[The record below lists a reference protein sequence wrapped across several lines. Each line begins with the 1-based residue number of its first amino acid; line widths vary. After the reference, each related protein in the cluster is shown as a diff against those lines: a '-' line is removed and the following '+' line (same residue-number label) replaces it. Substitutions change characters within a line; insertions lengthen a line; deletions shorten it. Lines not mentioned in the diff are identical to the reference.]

1 MWQTA
6 QDHEE
11 ENEYWEYDSD
21 DWPVDEWDDA
31 AWESWEAWYGVTEDP
46 RSANVSSKARPSQAA
61 AAPVPR
67 PVERLRGKVFDAFTP
82 SGTSTSSTKKVYDDK
97 AKETPAEQRIQDK
110 KETDIK
116 NRQYLQKAKWY

>member
-1 MWQTA
+1 M
-6 QDHEE
+6 
-11 ENEYWEYDSD
+11 
-21 DWPVDEWDDA
+21 
-31 AWESWEAWYGVTEDP
+31 TEDP

-97 AKETPAEQRIQDK
+97 VKETPAEQRIQDK
-110 KETDIK
+110 KETEIK